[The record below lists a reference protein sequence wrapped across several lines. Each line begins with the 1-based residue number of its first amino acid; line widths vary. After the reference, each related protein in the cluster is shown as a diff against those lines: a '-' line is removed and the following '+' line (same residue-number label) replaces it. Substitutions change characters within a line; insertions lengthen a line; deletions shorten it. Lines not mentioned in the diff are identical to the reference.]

1 MAMRAVDAA
10 EVGLEAFARGE
21 GVVPASPELS
31 APEAEELAVA
41 AAAKR
46 LKAEL
51 VVVQVVLLAMV
62 LPAAGEPKVA
72 VVLVPLLPAERQGK
86 PRKARNSQ
94 DVRRVI
100 ALLLLALIE
109 VKRTERT
116 ATAQQGKSEGRKG
129 IDRR

>member
-10 EVGLEAFARGE
+10 EVALEAFARGG

-72 VVLVPLLPAERQGK
+72 VVLVPLLAAEWQVK
-86 PRKARNSQ
+86 PQKARNSQ
-94 DVRRVI
+94 DVRKVT
-100 ALLLLALIE
+100 ALLLALIV
-109 VKRTERT
+109 VKRTERM

>member
-1 MAMRAVDAA
+1 MAEAA
-10 EVGLEAFARGE
+10 M
-21 GVVPASPELS
+21 
-31 APEAEELAVA
+31 
-41 AAAKR
+41 R

-51 VVVQVVLLAMV
+51 VVVQVVLLAQV
-62 LPAAGEPKVA
+62 LQAAGEPKVA
-72 VVLVPLLPAERQGK
+72 VVLVPLLPAERQVK

-100 ALLLLALIE
+100 ALLLALIE
-109 VKRTERT
+109 VKKTERT

>member
-62 LPAAGEPKVA
+62 LPAAGETKVA
-72 VVLVPLLPAERQGK
+72 GRPKKSTAPTSRMALPWVSRFS
-86 PRKARNSQ
+86 P
-94 DVRRVI
+94 
-100 ALLLLALIE
+100 
-109 VKRTERT
+109 
-116 ATAQQGKSEGRKG
+116 
-129 IDRR
+129 

>member
-10 EVGLEAFARGE
+10 EVALEAFARGG

-72 VVLVPLLPAERQGK
+72 VVLVPLLAAERQVK
-86 PRKARNSQ
+86 PQKARNSQ
-94 DVRRVI
+94 DVRKVT
-100 ALLLLALIE
+100 ALLLALIV
-109 VKRTERT
+109 VKRTERM

>member
-10 EVGLEAFARGE
+10 EVALEAFARGG

-62 LPAAGEPKVA
+62 LPAAWEPKVA
-72 VVLVPLLPAERQGK
+72 VVLVPLLAAERQVK

-94 DVRRVI
+94 DVRKVT
-100 ALLLLALIE
+100 ALLLALIV
-109 VKRTERT
+109 VKRTERM